1 MASKAIAGL
10 GEEGAESKGPV
21 GDVAGA
27 EGTNLE
33 APEPPAGVVE
43 KGKAE
48 LRRRRKRPHLRRDFG
63 GLHRGW
69 GLEIGEWRLGN
80 GSGKRERRRPTC
92 EKRGSV
98 KTGPARRRSSAGSRE
113 KEAIIHLLGGLYRE
127 TEREREREKRT
138 WYMEFEAE
146 VKWVFN
152 WEGGLEGKGRGDKR
166 EKREYGKW

>member
-21 GDVAGA
+21 GDVAGNRIATGRGKAEAFGAAAAGA

-127 TEREREREKRT
+127 TERREREREA
-138 WYMEFEAE
+138 YL
-146 VKWVFN
+146 V
-152 WEGGLEGKGRGDKR
+152 
-166 EKREYGKW
+166 YGI